1 MCICVYIYI
10 YIYTYVHIYIYMYIY
25 VYINEKWT
33 ASHDREYSICLESV
47 LDKGPGGEFGLL
59 DGYATLNLQRLIR

>member
-1 MCICVYIYI
+1 MWVLSQFALLSARIA
-10 YIYTYVHIYIYMYIY
+10 
-25 VYINEKWT
+25 
-33 ASHDREYSICLESV
+33 ASHECECGICLESV